1 MVVEEEEEV
10 YIISVNV
17 FSRLPFSSFSFIFK
31 GYTDTIINRRP
42 ALGDYI
48 DEKLTEQQISSY
60 ANDTQLHYR
69 YEGEGSI
76 ASDLS
81 SIESIHYQ
89 EEHDFRFLYSWGP
102 KFARLADFYAG
113 GVDYDEDLDNA

>member
-1 MVVEEEEEV
+1 MANGGRNGMAN
-10 YIISVNV
+10 I
-17 FSRLPFSSFSFIFK
+17 

-48 DEKLTEQQISSY
+48 DEKLTEQQIAY

-76 ASDLS
+76 ASD
-81 SIESIHYQ
+81 
-89 EEHDFRFLYSWGP
+89 
-102 KFARLADFYAG
+102 
-113 GVDYDEDLDNA
+113 

>member
-1 MVVEEEEEV
+1 MANSGRNGMNNIGK
-10 YIISVNV
+10 YILKNILYSIV
-17 FSRLPFSSFSFIFK
+17 IIQ

-48 DEKLTEQQISSY
+48 DEKLTEQQIASY

-89 EEHDFRFLYSWGP
+89 EDNDFRFLYSWGP
-102 KFARLADFYAG
+102 KFSRLADLYAG
-113 GVDYDEDLDNA
+113 GLDDDINIDNA